1 MHNGTVNETEDGV
14 KSMARENIEGSVPKS
29 LRTGKKD
36 ETEKMNELWKLF
48 EKQMVRIVKEA
59 VLEEREICA
68 GIALWRQN
76 IYTDMSQKNVCKEI
90 YSSIRGRLDN
100 E

>member
-1 MHNGTVNETEDGV
+1 
-14 KSMARENIEGSVPKS
+14 MAREDVEGSVPKS
-29 LRTGKKD
+29 IRGGGKD
-36 ETEKMNELWKLF
+36 DTEKMNELWKLF
-48 EKQMVRIVKEA
+48 EKRMVRIVKEA

-76 IYTDMSQKNVCKEI
+76 LYTDIGQKNACKEI
-90 YSSIRGRLDN
+90 YSSIIGRLDN

>member
-1 MHNGTVNETEDGV
+1 MT
-14 KSMARENIEGSVPKS
+14 RENVEGSIPKP
-29 LRTGKKD
+29 LRMGKKD

-48 EKQMVRIVKEA
+48 EKRMVRIVKEA

-76 IYTDMSQKNVCKEI
+76 LYAYIGQKNVCKEI
-90 YSSIRGRLDN
+90 YSSIIGRLDN